1 MQDVTVKQ
9 TPVFPAGVNA
19 KHRASDNAVISFI
32 NTGNPLR
39 LPIAMLICVMIYPM
53 MIKVDFQSIKQVGKN
68 PKGQFLTAHFL

>member
-39 LPIAMLICVMIYPM
+39 LPIMLVYIEM
-53 MIKVDFQSIKQVGKN
+53 
-68 PKGQFLTAHFL
+68 HFNI

>member
-19 KHRASDNAVISFI
+19 MHRVIDKSIISLI

-39 LPIAMLICVMIYPM
+39 LPKILVYI
-53 MIKVDFQSIKQVGKN
+53 
-68 PKGQFLTAHFL
+68 